1 MKSTEWTLDIFE
13 NLFAENNENLNS
25 LKEIIKSFTN
35 EEKVEINFR
44 KRNKGKYASYDS
56 YFWDFEVG
64 KYYDVNLEFR
74 TDKNIV
80 KLYIDTALNADT
92 RWDYGTSSSGIFTF
106 NNYRED
112 FLDKFKKILIELNK
126 VKKAWENIELIS
138 EILK

>member
-13 NLFAENNENLNS
+13 NLFKGNDENIDS

-35 EEKVEINFR
+35 EETVEINFR
-44 KRNKGKYASYDS
+44 KVGKGKYASYDS
-56 YFWDFEVG
+56 YWWDFEVC
-64 KYYDVNLEFR
+64 KYYSVNLEFR

-80 KLYIDTALNADT
+80 KLYIDTALNTDT